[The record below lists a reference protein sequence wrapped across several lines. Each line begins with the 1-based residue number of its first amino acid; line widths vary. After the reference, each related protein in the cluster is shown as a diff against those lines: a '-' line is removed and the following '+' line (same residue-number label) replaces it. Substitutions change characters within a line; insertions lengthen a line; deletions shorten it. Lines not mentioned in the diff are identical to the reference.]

1 MANVSDEY
9 VKITLRNAGIRMNPL
24 DKNND
29 PLPDILDK
37 SMLSDL
43 DKHLRAIKQTILS
56 ASNFTAYFNENMKK
70 INEATGEMVQSFFV
84 RKSDVPNVVSA
95 LRRKNAELAQGRT
108 YLDFSHLDPQ
118 GQPTPTPISY
128 LKGAQFE
135 DVQMLNFKRRRAGKI
150 SQSLAEEALDNMGGK
165 AYFASPKDKDKE
177 MMSFALPV
185 TESEINALGGMKEAK
200 KHYGKVLTKML
211 KDSKSTE
218 YSSAEMKGRNEA
230 QKEEDEKRQQKLAE
244 EVNRN
249 KAHLIIRAIATLI
262 AIASILRRILS
273 VILSRAT
280 EDTKNAQESIRYSVN
295 PINAIA
301 YKRMERA
308 RGLDEGTTMSAIQAV
323 QTKFG
328 QTDKIGMDNQDL
340 KTLAPVLT
348 TKVANLV
355 QTGLG
360 KDRPEELMKMIIND
374 FYNQA
379 NKGILWTGENVGK
392 EDASRILIDRLS
404 GFSPDMANI
413 LATMLYL
420 NNRSTEYKGKIKD
433 FDSLIDL
440 GGEQSSYHLDTR
452 IMEDLGIEV
461 QEVTAKFKTLKENI
475 LDKLGASLAKFVDWA
490 SNTEM
495 FMSTEDKAK
504 RRLNAI
510 SSLNEASSKS
520 KEQADKYENVAENYV
535 KSRGIDV
542 AKLGY
547 SSVESWFNAEKFN
560 LNPQD
565 KRFIETALRLS
576 TKWKER
582 EKEATKEASLAN
594 PQYYKS
600 EYNDYGVM
608 NEVMQEMFHRQGVV
622 QPVSTNEILSAYAS
636 SVYGKIGAEELL
648 YGENN
653 RDLINILAER
663 FNIDGF
669 WFKTKKANVQKAY
682 KEGKIKDKD
691 IQQVLLEKL
700 RKAKRYGTWSKD
712 YELGLDQEKVNFAY
726 QQAQA
731 LAEAKLIETMFFE
744 NAIES
749 AIAKKKSE
757 LGDNFMVKGASY
769 DERNHTIKVVFDVNG
784 KEINAFEADT
794 WGNYKQTKGVYNIN
808 REYANAK
815 K

>member
-24 DKNND
+24 DKNNN

-70 INEATGEMVQSFFV
+70 INEATGEMAQSFFV

-108 YLDFSHLDPQ
+108 YLDFNHLDPQ
-118 GQPTPTPISY
+118 GQPTPTTISY

-135 DVQMLNFKRRRAGKI
+135 NVQMLNFKRRRAGKV

-230 QKEEDEKRQQKLAE
+230 QKEEDEKRQQKLTE

-308 RGLDEGTTMSAIQAV
+308 RGLDEGTTMSAIQTV

-328 QTDKIGMDNQDL
+328 QTDAIASSEDFKW
-340 KTLAPVLT
+340 LAPVLT

-355 QTGLG
+355 QSGLG

-392 EDASRILIDRLS
+392 EDASRILTDRLS
-404 GFSPDMANI
+404 RFSPDMANV

-420 NNRSTEYKGKIKD
+420 NNRSTEYKDKIKD

-475 LDKLGASLAKFVDWA
+475 LDRLGASLAKFVDWA

-520 KEQADKYENVAENYV
+520 KEQADRYERVAENYV

-542 AKLGY
+542 TKLGY
-547 SSVESWFNAEKFN
+547 PSVESWFNAERFN
-560 LNPQD
+560 INEQD
-565 KRFIETALRLS
+565 RRYIETALRLS
-576 TKWKER
+576 TKWRER
-582 EKEATKEASLAN
+582 EREATKEASLSN
-594 PQYYKS
+594 PQYNKS
-600 EYNDYGVM
+600 KYNDFGVM
-608 NEVMQEMFHRQGVV
+608 DEVMQEMYHRQGVV
-622 QPVSTNEILSAYAS
+622 QPVSNDEILSAYA

-653 RDLINILAER
+653 KDLINILAKK

-669 WFKTKKANVQKAY
+669 WFSTKKSNVQEAY
-682 KEGKIKDKD
+682 ANGIITDKD

-700 RKAKRYGTWSKD
+700 RSAKQYGTWSKD
-712 YELGLDQEKVNFAY
+712 YSLGLDQEKVGFAY
-726 QQAQA
+726 QYAQS
-731 LAEAKLIETMFFE
+731 LAEAKLVETMFFE

-784 KEINAFEADT
+784 KEMTVAEADT
-794 WGNYKQTKGVYNIN
+794 WGNYTQTKGVYNIN